1 MFIVAKEC
9 NDLIWFQEAA
19 RTFVRVPSTVV
30 WSATTAPFPS
40 ARLGQ
45 ERFQQQ
51 RQALALIL
59 PPQTVNAQVLKEM
72 RIEGCCQ
79 VQTLLI
85 IPQFLSYDR
94 LIQTKCY
101 NLTPVSALFFT
112 FCQIACSALLSV
124 FLLKTS
130 NLLEGF
136 WFLAVKNL
144 LLVSSLVMKEGSN

>member
-1 MFIVAKEC
+1 M
-9 NDLIWFQEAA
+9 
-19 RTFVRVPSTVV
+19 PSTVV

-59 PPQTVNAQVLKEM
+59 PRQTVNAQILKEM

-79 VQTLLI
+79 VLTLLF
-85 IPQFLSYDR
+85 IPHCLSYNR

-101 NLTPVSALFFT
+101 NLTPVSAQCLCLKSMKTISTSIPAMFSFSDHFVIPWLNLILRT
-112 FCQIACSALLSV
+112 
-124 FLLKTS
+124 LLKAALFIPNAS
-130 NLLEGF
+130 
-136 WFLAVKNL
+136 KI
-144 LLVSSLVMKEGSN
+144 